1 MKKKKKIK
9 KTIRKSLATHL
20 PARPKAEKEL
30 IKKTTIRVIG
40 IGGGGGS
47 IVSEI
52 ASRIKKANF
61 VVANT
66 DLQALRVANRRAS
79 RFQFGQSLTQGL
91 GTGMN
96 PDLGEVAAR
105 NEKERIKELFQD
117 QDLCILVA
125 CLGGGTSSGAAPIFA
140 KISKNLGNIT
150 YGIFT
155 LPFKF
160 EGEKKMEIAKNSLE
174 RLKPKLNALTV
185 IPNERIFQI
194 IDKKV
199 PLKGAL
205 SAINKNLAESLGGL
219 IETIYLPGLINID
232 FADLK
237 TILQGQGR
245 LAFLNTVEVQDSSQ
259 GEEVVK
265 KVISNPL
272 YPYSIRGAKGVLF
285 NVAGEKNLSLGEV
298 NKISKSI
305 YELINKEARVIF
317 GIGQQK
323 KLKNKI
329 KITLVATGCGT
340 RGFLVKPKKRKLKKK
355 PVQKKLPSPV
365 PAPPKKTK
373 KRKLRKKISAQ
384 RRKKKTKVVKKLKTK
399 PKSKPRT
406 KPKKIKVKV
415 SKEPKKSEASQAKV
429 EAKITSSPPEEKVRK
444 NALQIK
450 KEAEEAEKELIEQ
463 EKVWETPAF
472 LRRRKE
478 GGQG

>member
-9 KTIRKSLATHL
+9 KTIKRSLPVRL
-20 PARPKAEKEL
+20 PTRSKAETDK
-30 IKKTTIRVIG
+30 IKKTKIRIIG

-52 ASRIKKANF
+52 ASRIKKASF

-66 DLQALRVANRRAS
+66 DFQALKATNRKAN

-96 PDLGEVAAR
+96 PELGEMAAR
-105 NEKERIKELFQD
+105 NEKERIKKLFQG

-125 CLGGGTSSGAAPIFA
+125 SLGGGTSSGAAPIFA
-140 KISKNLGNIT
+140 KISKYLGNIT

-160 EGEKKMEIAKNSLE
+160 EGEKKMEIAKSSLE
-174 RLKPKLNALTV
+174 RLKPKLNALTI

-205 SAINKNLAESLGGL
+205 SAINKNLAESLEGL
-219 IETIYLPGLINID
+219 IETICLPGLINID

-237 TILQGQGR
+237 TILEGKGR
-245 LAFLNTVEVQDSSQ
+245 LTFLNTVEVQDFSQ

-285 NVAGEKNLSLGEV
+285 NIAGEKNLSLGEV
-298 NKISKSI
+298 GKISKSI
-305 YELINKEARVIF
+305 YELINKEAKVIF

-340 RGFLVKPKKRKLKKK
+340 GGFLAKPKKRKLKKK
-355 PVQKKLPSPV
+355 PVPKPPE
-365 PAPPKKTK
+365 PEIPPKKIK
-373 KRKLRKKISAQ
+373 LSKRKLPKKPSVQQDKQKTKVA
-384 RRKKKTKVVKKLKTK
+384 KKTKS
-399 PKSKPRT
+399 KSKPRT
-406 KPKKIKVKV
+406 KPKKVKVKV
-415 SKEPKKSEASQAKV
+415 FKEPEKSEASQAEVK
-429 EAKITSSPPEEKVRK
+429 AKITSPSPFPKEKVRK

-463 EKVWETPAF
+463 EKIWETPAF

-478 GGQG
+478 